1 MKVRMRS
8 AFTLVEL
15 LVVIA
20 IIGVMVGLLL
30 PAVQSARE
38 AARRM
43 SCQNNLKQIG
53 LALQNYHDTYN
64 TFPPAAIWGV
74 GKAPFTLPYHHTWI
88 AMTLP
93 FMEQQPLYD
102 AIDKNKPMWGQLL
115 PNGETI
121 VSQEIPS
128 LRCPSDAG
136 SKGVESTHG
145 IAATSYAGSE
155 GFHWW
160 PTAVIGPA
168 WFAAN
173 APSAGDPPARD
184 GDMSGLFAMTQT
196 HRMRDVVDGTSN
208 AIFVAETDTMGH
220 GGGPWLT
227 VSTGVRRV
235 GNQGVFRSAL
245 VATAHTGWSGNE
257 GNPSPPN
264 TVDVD
269 GNPKT
274 NGTWF
279 RNSPYPY
286 PPTYIT
292 AWGPFCEWPS
302 TSSYHPGG
310 IQAVYGDGS
319 VAFITDTINY
329 GTWVKIN
336 AIGDGNTSLD
346 PRN

>member
-53 LALQNYHDTYN
+53 LSLQNYHDTYN

-88 AMTLP
+88 VMTLP
-93 FMEQQPLYD
+93 FIEQQGLYD
-102 AIDKNKPMWGQLL
+102 AINKNLPIWGQTL
-115 PNGETI
+115 PNGQTV
-121 VSQEIPS
+121 VSQVIPA

-136 SKGVESTHG
+136 SRGVDDTHG
-145 IAATSYAGSE
+145 IAHTSYAGSE
-155 GFHWW
+155 GYHWH
-160 PTAVIGPA
+160 
-168 WFAAN
+168 
-173 APSAGDPPARD
+173 PSAQVGPTTWPEAAGDQIQKTSE
-184 GDMSGLFAMTQT
+184 MSGLFTVTKT
-196 HRMRDVVDGTSN
+196 HRMRDITDGTSN
-208 AIFVAETDTMGH
+208 TIVVSETDAAGH
-220 GGGPWLT
+220 GGGPIRT
-227 VSTGVRRV
+227 VNSGVRRV
-235 GNQGVFRSAL
+235 GTGRVFRAAM
-245 VATAHTGWSGNE
+245 VATAHAGWGANE

-264 TVDVD
+264 TVNVD
-269 GNPKT
+269 GTAKT
-274 NGTWF
+274 SGTWF
-279 RNSPYPY
+279 KASPHSY
-286 PPTYIT
+286 PPTYLA
-292 AWGPFCEWPS
+292 AWGPNAEWHGP
-302 TSSYHPGG
+302 SSYHPGG
-310 IQAVYGDGS
+310 IQSVYADGS
-319 VAFITDTINY
+319 VAFIGETVNF

-336 AIGDGNTSLD
+336 AIADGNTSLD